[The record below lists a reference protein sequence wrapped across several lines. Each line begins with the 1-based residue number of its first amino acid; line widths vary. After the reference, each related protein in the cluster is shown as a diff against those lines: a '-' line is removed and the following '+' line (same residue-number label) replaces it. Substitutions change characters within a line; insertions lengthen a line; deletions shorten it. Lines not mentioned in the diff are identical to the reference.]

1 MMSASHFD
9 SVASRL
15 YLAALVGLMLAPR
28 IDAAVSVMTQNM
40 YVGFDV
46 GQYVADVSAN
56 PGNVVALT
64 TTIYAQ
70 VLASD
75 IAARADAIA
84 LEVDQKQP
92 ALIGLQEVSLF
103 RSAPFDGPGAPHA
116 TTVEID
122 FLSTM
127 LNALSARGLSYAAV
141 ATVQNVDAEFPRL
154 IGFNPDTS
162 PILQDIRLTDRDVI
176 LARTDL
182 PPSQFQ
188 VSNPQSG
195 NYAVFGSAL
204 GVNFLR
210 GWTAVDVDTDGLDFR
225 FFNTHLDPVAAAQ
238 VLQAAELL
246 SGPTNSNSPTV
257 LVGDFNSPADGSGSS
272 TYASLIGAGFSDA
285 WSVVHPGDPGYTCC
299 QDADL
304 LNNPS
309 ELSQRVDLILTR
321 NGPLA
326 VDADTVGEA
335 LADRT
340 PSGLWPADHAGVV
353 ATLVVPEPSFAAFMV
368 GMLIVCGCRGLG
380 RRIPQHR

>member
-1 MMSASHFD
+1 MFKSSNQRI
-9 SVASRL
+9 SVRLWIVAWVALAGASR
-15 YLAALVGLMLAPR
+15 ADGTVT
-28 IDAAVSVMTQNM
+28 VMTQNL

-56 PGNVVALT
+56 PANVVALT
-64 TTIYAQ
+64 TTAYAQ

-75 IAARADAIA
+75 FAARADAIA

-103 RSAPFDGPGAPHA
+103 RSATFDGPGAPHA
-116 TTVEID
+116 TNVEID

-127 LNALSARGLSYAAV
+127 LNALSARGLNYAAV

-154 IGFNPDTS
+154 IGFNPDSS
-162 PILQDIRLTDRDVI
+162 PILQDIRVTDHDVI

-182 PPSQFQ
+182 PPSQLQ

-238 VLQAAELL
+238 VLQAAELIA
-246 SGPTNSNSPTV
+246 GPTNSSLPTV

-272 TYASLIGAGFSDA
+272 TYASLIGAGFTDA

-309 ELSQRVDLILTR
+309 EVI
-321 NGPLA
+321 PK
-326 VDADTVGEA
+326 
-335 LADRT
+335 DR
-340 PSGLWPADHAGVV
+340 PDPD
-353 ATLVVPEPSFAAFMV
+353 
-368 GMLIVCGCRGLG
+368 
-380 RRIPQHR
+380 

>member
-1 MMSASHFD
+1 MISESRFD

-15 YLAALVGLMLAPR
+15 LLPALIGWMLATPT
-28 IDAAVSVMTQNM
+28 DAAVTVMTQNM

-56 PGNVVALT
+56 PGNVVTLT
-64 TTIYAQ
+64 TTAYAQ

-84 LEVDQKQP
+84 LEVHQKRP

-122 FLSTM
+122 FLPTM
-127 LNALSARGLSYAAV
+127 LNALSARGLNYAAV

-154 IGFNPDTS
+154 IGFDANG
-162 PILQDIRLTDRDVI
+162 PILQDIRVTDHDVI

-182 PPSQFQ
+182 PLSEFQ

-195 NYAVFGSAL
+195 NFAVFGSAL

-210 GWTAVDVDTDGLDFR
+210 GWTSVDVEAGGADFR
-225 FFNTHLDPVAAAQ
+225 FFNTHLDPVSAAQ

-246 SGPTNSNSPTV
+246 AGPTNSSLPTI

-272 TYASLIGAGFSDA
+272 TYASLIGAGFTDA
-285 WSVVHPGDPGYTCC
+285 WSVIHPGDPGYTCC
-299 QDADL
+299 QDANL

-309 ELSQRVDLILTR
+309 ELSQRIDLILYR

-326 VDADTVGEA
+326 LEADIVGEA
-335 LADRT
+335 LDDRT

-353 ATLVVPEPSFAAFMV
+353 ATLRVPEPSSALFA
-368 GMLIVCGCRGLG
+368 IVAALGLMIFVP
-380 RRIPQHR
+380 RLNRP